1 VDGPAEPAALLMIR
15 AFLRK
20 HAPGV
25 FFPAAAAPPKA
36 AGTFLAEAIATR
48 FAREMDGAQKA
59 DFLATIAS
67 EIPNQER
74 LFARVLS
81 DVPGGLEF
89 LVSLRA
95 DLMQTVRQ
103 RGRGA
108 GGVHDIGAGG
118 GGGGGDG
125 GGDDGKLA
133 QLRALDANLQK
144 AMTEWFSEAALD
156 LNTITM
162 DSPSCVLDKVVGG
175 EKVHPI
181 SSREALAQ
189 RLGQGRRCFALFH
202 PSFPSEP
209 LCVVHVALLPEIAS
223 SMDVITGA
231 LAQQA
236 RVEEARARAAVFY
249 SISSTQPGL
258 AGVNLGNMLIKR
270 AARHLL
276 EEFADGDLCEFSTL
290 SPMPTF
296 RGWLKD
302 TATAAQDEANGNGLV
317 SLLPSSGL
325 LADHPSAA
333 DRIFGLLED
342 TESDV
347 IDVDLLQEK
356 VRAAEGTLMH
366 LAAHFI
372 SREKKSGQTVDRVL
386 CPVGNF
392 HISNGAAA
400 WRLNLLGDTSPRGM
414 QNSLGTMINY
424 RYDLDEIEGRSERY
438 AKEGTVAQGEAFK
451 AVLGGTV

>member
-1 VDGPAEPAALLMIR
+1 MIR

-25 FFPAAAAPPKA
+25 FFPSARRAPSKA
-36 AGTFLAEAIATR
+36 PGSFLAEAIATQ
-48 FAREMDGAQKA
+48 FASEMNGAQKA
-59 DFLATIAS
+59 DFLATIAA
-67 EIPNQER
+67 EIPDQER

-81 DVPGGLEF
+81 DVPRGLEF

-103 RGRGA
+103 HRRDTAVNDSGRGVGDA
-108 GGVHDIGAGG
+108 GPSDNDIG
-118 GGGGGDG
+118 
-125 GGDDGKLA
+125 LT

-156 LNTITM
+156 LGTITM
-162 DSPSCVLDKVVGG
+162 DSAPCVLDKVVGG

-181 SSREALAQ
+181 ENREALAQ
-189 RLGQGRRCFALFH
+189 RLGPGRRCFALFH

-223 SMDVITGA
+223 TMEVITGG
-231 LAQQA
+231 LAEQT
-236 RVEEARARAAVFY
+236 RVNESEARAAVFY

-276 EEFADGDLCEFSTL
+276 DEFADGNLCEFSTL

-302 TATAAQDEANGNGLV
+302 SATPRDGANDSGLV
-317 SLLPSSGL
+317 SLLPSSPS
-325 LADHPSAA
+325 ARSAA
-333 DRIFGLLED
+333 DRISCLIED
-342 TESDV
+342 AESDMV
-347 IDVDLLQEK
+347 DVNSLREK
-356 VRAAEGTLMH
+356 VHAAEVELMH

-372 SREKKSGQTVDRVL
+372 SREKKPGQMIDRVL

-400 WRLNLLGDTSPRGM
+400 WRLNLLGDTSPQGM
-414 QNSLGTMINY
+414 RNSLGTMINY
-424 RYDLDEIEGRSERY
+424 RYDLHQIDMRSEAY
-438 AKEGTVAQGEAFK
+438 TKKGEIAQGDAFK
-451 AVLGGTV
+451 AMLRDTTTGTRCEAGVKDGMQSA